1 MNTQDRAKEI
11 RANVLRCINSIG
23 SGHIGGSL
31 SICDILA
38 VLYQKHLR
46 FDATNPKMEG
56 RDRVVLSK
64 GHAGPAL
71 YATLCSFG
79 YFPKEMLLTLNK
91 LGTKLPSHCNSLL
104 TPGVDMTAGSLG
116 QGISSAVGLALASKL
131 KGDGARVYAIVGDG
145 ECQEGQVWEAAM
157 LAGSRRL
164 DNLTVFI
171 DNNKMQ
177 IDDVTDKINKV
188 EDLTAKWSAFGFET
202 ARIDGHNHEA
212 LDKAIER
219 AKNTK
224 EKPFAIICETVKGK
238 GVKFYEEMGVNNH
251 STAVGGEQI
260 KQAFDELGLKL

>member
-1 MNTQDRAKEI
+1 MNTQDRAREI

-38 VLYQKHLR
+38 VLYEKHLR
-46 FDATNPKMEG
+46 FDAANPKMEG

-71 YATLCSFG
+71 YATLSSFG
-79 YFPKEMLLTLNK
+79 YFPQEMLLTLNK

-116 QGISSAVGLALASKL
+116 HGISSAVGLALSSKIS
-131 KGDGARVYAIVGDG
+131 GDGARVYAIVGDG

-157 LAGSRRL
+157 LAAQNKL

-171 DNNKMQ
+171 DNNGMQ
-177 IDDVTDKINKV
+177 IDDITNKVIKV
-188 EDLTAKWSAFGFET
+188 EDLVAKWSAFNFET
-202 ARIDGHNHEA
+202 VRIDGHNHEA
-212 LDKAIER
+212 LDKAITL

-224 EKPFAIICETVKGK
+224 EKPFAIICDTVKGK
-238 GVKFYEEMGVNNH
+238 GVKLYEEMGVGNH
-251 STAVGGEQI
+251 STSVNAEQMR
-260 KQAFDELGLKL
+260 QALEELGFKG

>member
-1 MNTQDRAKEI
+1 MKTQDRAKEI
-11 RANVLRCINSIG
+11 RANALLCINSIG
-23 SGHIGGSL
+23 NGHIGGSL

-38 VLYQKHLR
+38 VLYEKHLK
-46 FDATNPKMEG
+46 FNAANPHTEG

-71 YATLCSFG
+71 YGTLCAYGF
-79 YFPKEMLLTLNK
+79 FPKEELLTLNK

-157 LAGSRRL
+157 LAGNRKL

-188 EDLTAKWSAFGFET
+188 EDLEAKWKAFNFET
-202 ARIDGHNHEA
+202 IRIDGHNHEA
-212 LDKAIER
+212 LDKAISL
-219 AKNTK
+219 AKETK
-224 EKPFAIICETVKGK
+224 DKPFAVICDTVKGK

-251 STAVGGEQI
+251 STTVGDEQV
-260 KQAFDELGLKL
+260 KQAFEELGLKL